1 MKKQALFLMA
11 VAVLTAISCI
21 KKDDDSDNQPKLTV
35 NFKADYAS
43 DPLLMF
49 DRVYDYEDALKLKFQ
64 LFQFYISNLRLI
76 KENESGGTEEVPV
89 LEVDLISFADV
100 YTDAEAAAGI
110 TSAPISIPAGTY
122 SGLKLGIGLTPELN
136 STQPKDYKSGHPLSE
151 NYWDDANS
159 YIYFKVEGLTDLD
172 GDGELANKLTFH
184 VGSEVNYREMSFTKP
199 FTVAEQGEVSL
210 TFLID
215 MYQLLVDEST
225 GSFLN
230 FREVQA
236 SHSNTSPSAAYLAD
250 RFPAAIVLQ

>member
-1 MKKQALFLMA
+1 MKKQALFLLL
-11 VAVLTAISCI
+11 VAVLTVLSCI
-21 KKDDDSDNQPKLTV
+21 KKEDDADNQAKLNV
-35 NFKADYAS
+35 NFKADYSS

-49 DRVYDYEDALKLKFQ
+49 DRVYDYEDAMQLKFQ

-76 KENESGGTEEVPV
+76 RVIDAGQTEEIPV
-89 LEVDLISFADV
+89 LNVDLISFADV

-110 TSAPISIPAGTY
+110 SSDPISIPPGTY
-122 SGLKLGIGLTPELN
+122 SGLKMGIGLTPELN
-136 STQPKDYKSGHPLSE
+136 ATQPKDYKSGHPLSE

-184 VGSEVNYREMSFTKP
+184 VGSEANYREMTFSKP
-199 FTVAEQGEVSL
+199 FTVAEQEEVTLS
-210 TFLID
+210 FLID
-215 MYQLLVDEST
+215 MYQLLVDEET

-236 SHSNTSPSAAYLAD
+236 SHSNTSPSAAFLAD
-250 RFPAAIVLQ
+250 RFPKAIVLQ